1 MAAAYYYFI
10 IYNDGVVVS
19 ADSTLYEALPSV
31 NPDTPYLPGD
41 ELTITRSGNKILI
54 TTRANEPRPSIYV
67 YYANKYY
74 FVAGTLS
81 SAAAETE
88 VEITGFTPYIPVVP
102 YLDKLTLSV
111 SGVAG
116 TYELHDA
123 RVAEIDNTPTA
134 NSTNLVTSGGVK
146 TYVDNAVPAS
156 SGVTDVT
163 LNDVSIVTDGV
174 AELEAESVSAMDL
187 ETPVETS
194 YPSGGFRPNKIYD
207 LGSQTGSKTY
217 ALYTTGL
224 DTTVKNEWVWS
235 FTTGSTAPSIT
246 WPSPSGMKWDGG
258 SAPTIN
264 SNCLYEIS
272 IRLIGSY
279 YVGYYKEIEL

>member
-1 MAAAYYYFI
+1 MAI
-10 IYNDGVVVS
+10 SKIQ
-19 ADSTLYEALPSV
+19 LPS
-31 NPDTPYLPGD
+31 N
-41 ELTITRSGNKILI
+41 S
-54 TTRANEPRPSIYV
+54 
-67 YYANKYY
+67 
-74 FVAGTLS
+74 
-81 SAAAETE
+81 
-88 VEITGFTPYIPVVP
+88 VEDI
-102 YLDKLTLSV
+102 
-111 SGVAG
+111 
-116 TYELHDA
+116 HDA
-123 RVAEIDNTPTA
+123 RIPAPASADNSKVLGVTD
-134 NSTNLVTSGGVK
+134 TSGTLGWVAQSGGSGSYLPLAGGAMTGPITVGRGDGNGLLFDTDANINVNGTENTILGFYSGQFIISHSAYELK
-146 TYVDNAVPAS
+146 LRGSGTRPLYNSSSLALISDIPSVP
-156 SGVTDVT
+156 VTDVT
-163 LNDVSIVTDGV
+163 VGGTSVVSSGV
-174 AELEAESVSAMDL
+174 AAITTESVSAIDL

-235 FTTGSTAPSIT
+235 FVTGSTAPSIT
-246 WPSPSGMKWDGG
+246 WPSPTGMKWDGG